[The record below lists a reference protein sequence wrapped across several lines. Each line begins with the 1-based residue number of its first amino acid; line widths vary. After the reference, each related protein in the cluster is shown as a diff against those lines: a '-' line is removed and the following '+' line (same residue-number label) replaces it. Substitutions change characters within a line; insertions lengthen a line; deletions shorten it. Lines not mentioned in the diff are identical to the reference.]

1 MPSAPAL
8 KTAPQAPRLPA
19 SYATVRD
26 ATNEIR
32 QRNPAPFRRA
42 LLLLRGT
49 HSRIVLCQVSFW
61 GEVSDECGTLLNRLF
76 GQDAMIEQ
84 TDPSTYV
91 LLFVRRHDDDGCV
104 ERMVLQ
110 RLAQTM
116 QPAFGRR
123 FHATLTSR
131 HHESETL
138 RGSEDLLAELAA
150 QDAKGAKIVTI

>member
-1 MPSAPAL
+1 MPSATAL
-8 KTAPQAPRLPA
+8 KTVPEAPALPP

-26 ATNEIR
+26 ANNEIR
-32 QRNPAPFRRA
+32 DRNPAPFQRA

-61 GEVSDECGTLLNRLF
+61 GQVSEECGTLLNRLF

-84 TDPSTYV
+84 TDPATYV
-91 LLFVRRHDDDGCV
+91 LLFVRRQDDEQCV
-104 ERMVLQ
+104 ERMVLR

-123 FHATLTSR
+123 FRATLTSS
-131 HHESETL
+131 HHDSETL
-138 RGSEDLLAELAA
+138 GDSEDLLAELAA
-150 QDAKGAKIVTI
+150 EESKGPKIVTI

>member
-1 MPSAPAL
+1 MPSATAL
-8 KTAPQAPRLPA
+8 KTAVESPNLPP

-26 ATNEIR
+26 ANNEIR
-32 QRNPAPFRRA
+32 DRNPAPFQRA

-49 HSRIVLCQVSFW
+49 RSRIVLCQVSFW
-61 GEVSDECGTLLNRLF
+61 GQVSEECGTLLNRLF

-84 TDPSTYV
+84 TDPATYA
-91 LLFVRRHDDDGCV
+91 LLFVRRNDDDECV

-123 FHATLTSR
+123 FHATLTSS
-131 HHESETL
+131 HHDSETL
-138 RGSEDLLAELAA
+138 GDSEDLLAELAA
-150 QDAKGAKIVTI
+150 EESKGPKIVTI